1 MSKKRFK
8 IGFLGGG
15 LNSTIGYI
23 HKLASQLDSRWILE
37 AGFFSR
43 NKEINLKTSKLYGV
57 SLDRTY
63 NNFSDFIKNEK
74 GRIDAVAVLVPTP
87 ERYKYIIQLLNNNI
101 PIISEKPIVSEFSHC
116 LNLKKKINNTSFLR
130 VTYNYAGYTLIK
142 ELKSLIE
149 KNFFGKIK
157 QIHFEMPQDS
167 FLKKTS
173 KKIRP
178 KKWRLK
184 EYYIPNISHD
194 LGSHLLSLTSYL
206 INEFPSEVMCNYFE
220 SSNYKN
226 LIDNGYL
233 WFNFKS
239 GIKGSFWISKSV
251 PGIRNGLRLRIFG
264 EKKSSEW
271 LQTKPEE
278 LIIYNDS
285 GSIEKIDN
293 LTFKLESH
301 KKKYNRYKVGHP
313 AGFLEAF
320 ANLYYDFADQLD
332 NHHKKKRKNKKQH
345 LFDLKNSFYISKFFN
360 AASKSNKLRK
370 WIKVL

>member
-15 LNSTIGYI
+15 TNSTIGYI
-23 HKLASQLDSRWILE
+23 HKIASQLDSRWILE
-37 AGFFSR
+37 SGFFSR
-43 NKEINLKTSKLYGV
+43 NKKKNYETSKLYGV
-57 SLDRTY
+57 KINRTY
-63 NNFSDFIKNEK
+63 NKLSDFIKNEK
-74 GRIDAVAVLVPTP
+74 DRIDAVAVLVPTP
-87 ERYKYIIQLLNNNI
+87 TRHKYLVELLKNRI
-101 PIISEKPIVSEFSHC
+101 PIISEKPIVSDYKDC
-116 LNLKKKINNTSFLR
+116 LNLKKKINNKNFIR
-130 VTYNYAGYTLIK
+130 VTYNYAGYPLVK
-142 ELKSLIE
+142 ELKSLIK

-173 KKIRP
+173 KKINP

-194 LGSHLLSLTSYL
+194 LGSHLLSLNSFL
-206 INEFPSEVMCNYFE
+206 LDEFPNEVMCNYFE

-226 LIDNGYL
+226 LIDNGYFWL
-233 WFNFKS
+233 KFKS
-239 GIKGSFWISKSV
+239 GIKGTYWISKSI

-264 EKKSSEW
+264 QKKSAEW
-271 LQTKPEE
+271 LQNNPDE

-285 GSIEKIDN
+285 GSVEKIDN
-293 LTFKLESH
+293 LTFKNISY

-320 ANLYYDFADQLD
+320 ANLYYDFADQLE
-332 NHHKKKRKNKKQH
+332 NFKHKKKRKEYI
-345 LFDLKNSFYISKFFN
+345 FDFHNSINISKFFN
-360 AASKSNKLRK
+360 AASKSNKLSK
-370 WIKVL
+370 WIKVT